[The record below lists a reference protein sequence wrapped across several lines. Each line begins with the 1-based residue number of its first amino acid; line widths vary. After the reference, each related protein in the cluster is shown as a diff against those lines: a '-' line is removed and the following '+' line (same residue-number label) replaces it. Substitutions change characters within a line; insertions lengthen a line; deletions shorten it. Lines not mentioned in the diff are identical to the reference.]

1 MTLYFGYGSNLDGED
16 WGGFCARNGHQG
28 AQLAPQA
35 TALLLDH
42 ELAFDCFSRTRRGGV
57 LNLRARA
64 GQAAEGVLFRAND
77 MALAA
82 LDAKE
87 GAPFAYRRVLR
98 HVVLPDGTVAEAMTY
113 VSRSEPFRAPHAD
126 YLGIVRRGQA
136 AHGVGHGMLDAVAC
150 GQASPLTVAHV
161 FVYGTLMAGEANAH
175 HLDGLPRMP
184 GTVRGALHDC
194 GPYPALGLGLG
205 VGVGEVRGEVL
216 ELPLDR
222 LAAMDALEGC
232 PPGGAPGGM
241 YRRSVLDVRTDRGAL
256 RAYTYVMDDAGR
268 FPRLQAGD
276 WRAKPGR
283 HADWAAYA
291 AATPAADR

>member
-1 MTLYFGYGSNLDGED
+1 MTLYFGYGSNLDAED
-16 WGGFCARNGHQG
+16 WGAFCARRRFAG
-28 AQLAPQA
+28 ALLAPLS

-57 LNLRARA
+57 LNLRARP

-77 MALAA
+77 TALAA

-113 VSRSEPFRAPHAD
+113 VARNDAFRAPHAD

-136 AHGVGHGMLDAVAC
+136 AHGVRHGMLDAVAR
-150 GQASPLTVAHV
+150 GGAPPLTVAHL
-161 FVYGTLMAGEANAH
+161 FVYGTLMSGEANAG
-175 HLDGLPRMP
+175 HLDGLPRQA
-184 GTVRGALHDC
+184 GTVQAALHDC
-194 GPYPALGLGLG
+194 GPYPALALGTG
-205 VGVGEVRGEVL
+205 TVRGELL

-222 LAAMDALEGC
+222 LAAMDELEGS

-241 YRRSVLDVRTDRGAL
+241 YRRSVLEVRAEQGRL
-256 RAYTYVMDDAGR
+256 PAYAYVMDTAAR
-268 FPRLQAGD
+268 HPRIRAGD
-276 WRAKPGR
+276 WRAKPTR
-283 HADWAAYA
+283 HAEWAAHA
-291 AATPAADR
+291 ARTPAAER

>member
-1 MTLYFGYGSNLDGED
+1 MTLYFGYGSNLDAED
-16 WGGFCARNGHQG
+16 WGGFCTRQG
-28 AQLAPQA
+28 YGGALLAPLS

-57 LNLRARA
+57 LNLRARG

-77 MALAA
+77 TAIAA

-98 HVVLPDGTVAEAMTY
+98 HVVLPDGMVAEAMTY
-113 VSRSEPFRAPHAD
+113 VSRNEAYRAPHAD

-136 AHGVGHGMLDAVAC
+136 AHGVCHAMLDAVAT
-150 GQASPLTVAHV
+150 GEAPPLRVAHL
-161 FVYGTLMAGEANAH
+161 FVYGTLMSGEANAH
-175 HLDGLPRMP
+175 HLDDLPRMT

-194 GPYPALGLGLG
+194 GPYPALGPGTG
-205 VGVGEVRGEVL
+205 DVRGEVL
-216 ELPLDR
+216 ELPLSR

-241 YRRSVLDVRTDRGAL
+241 YRRSVLEVRTDQGVL
-256 RAYTYVMDDAGR
+256 RAYAYVMDDAAR
-268 FPRLQAGD
+268 HPPIIRGD
-276 WRAKPGR
+276 WRTKTTR
-283 HADWAAYA
+283 HVEWAGYA
-291 AATPAADR
+291 ARTPAAER